1 MQLYQGRGDR
11 IMGLKMSS
19 DFNKENQESEVKTN
33 TVSVREWH
41 RLMVV
46 EY

>member
-1 MQLYQGRGDR
+1 MTYRLVN
-11 IMGLKMSS
+11 LKKVSI
-19 DFNKENQESEVKTN
+19 FAARFPLTERERTN